1 MLIEGGSR
9 NVKLQSTDELLK
21 GQIMPKVVVTD
32 YTFPSLDMER
42 AILEPT
48 GCEFVAAQCKT
59 PAELI
64 PLVADADYI
73 ITQFAP
79 INAAVLATMNRARV
93 IARYGIGVDNIDL
106 EAARQRGIPVCN
118 VPDYC
123 IDEVADHTLALILA
137 TGRAVVP
144 SWTHVKTGHWT
155 LPVPLDAMWALKDT
169 TVGVVGFGRIGRAV
183 VKRLLAFGCKLLV
196 HDPFLSP
203 DKIKAEGC
211 APASFDELL
220 RAADLIT
227 MHVPST
233 AGTRQMI
240 NRETMIKIRAGVV
253 LVNVSR
259 GTLIDTG
266 ALIDALQRGH
276 VRAAALDVLDP
287 EPIPPDSALLKMN
300 NVIITPHSA
309 SVSVRAVRTLRESV
323 AKTVLCAMRGE
334 PLPNIVNGV
343 KP

>member
-1 MLIEGGSR
+1 
-9 NVKLQSTDELLK
+9 
-21 GQIMPKVVVTD
+21 MPKVVVTD
-32 YTFPSLDMER
+32 YTFPSLDIER
-42 AILEPT
+42 ALLEST

-64 PLVADADYI
+64 PLLADGDYV

-79 INAAVLATMNRARV
+79 INAAVITTMNRARV

-137 TGRAVVP
+137 TSRAVVP
-144 SWTHVKTGHWT
+144 QWKHVQTGRWT

-169 TVGVVGFGRIGRAV
+169 TIGVVGFGRIGRAV
-183 VKRLLAFGCKLLV
+183 VKRLLAFNCRLLV

-203 DKIKAEGC
+203 DQIKAAGC
-211 APASFDELL
+211 VSASLDELMG
-220 RAADLIT
+220 AADMVTL
-227 MHVPST
+227 HVPST
-233 AGTRQMI
+233 AETRQMI
-240 NRETMIKIRAGVV
+240 NHESIKKMRARVV

-266 ALIDALQRGH
+266 ALIDALHRGH

-323 AKTVLCAMRGE
+323 AKTVLCAMRGD

>member
-1 MLIEGGSR
+1 
-9 NVKLQSTDELLK
+9 
-21 GQIMPKVVVTD
+21 MPKVVVTD
-32 YTFPSLDMER
+32 YTFPSLDIER
-42 AILEPT
+42 AILEPS
-48 GCEFVAAQCKT
+48 GCEFIAVQCKT

-64 PLVADADYI
+64 PLLADADYV

-79 INAAVLATMNRARV
+79 LNAAVLATMNKTRV

-123 IDEVADHTLALILA
+123 IDEVADHALALILA
-137 TGRAVVP
+137 TSRAIVPQWAQVQTGR
-144 SWTHVKTGHWT
+144 WT
-155 LPVPLDAMWALKDT
+155 LPVPFEAMWALKDT
-169 TVGVVGFGRIGRAV
+169 TIGVVGFGRIGRAV
-183 VKRLLAFGCKLLV
+183 VKRLRAFGCKLFV

-203 DKIKAEGC
+203 GRIEAEGC
-211 APASFDELL
+211 APASLDELMS
-220 RAADLIT
+220 AADLIT
-227 MHVPST
+227 LHVPST

-240 NRETMIKIRAGVV
+240 NRQTLAKMRAGVV

-266 ALIDALQRGH
+266 ALVDALHSGH
-276 VRAAALDVLDP
+276 VRAVALDVIDP
-287 EPIPPDSALLKMN
+287 EPIPPDHPLLKMN

-323 AKTVLCAMRGE
+323 AKTVLCAIRGE
-334 PLPNIVNGV
+334 ALPNIVNGV